1 MCTRVWFPPCHL
13 FINRLIVF
21 FLSFWE
27 APLIDQWGMGKE
39 RGVILSRVILVTTS
53 GYMKE
58 EMWHTCSFWK
68 PGWAC
73 LNTHTKSTFMSPYRP
88 GRRGRQWPVFPGT
101 KCSLCPPELP
111 RFNGGDCPCSV
122 QRVLRCAWLITVLNA
137 GAGRPPGG
145 ERAGRPTWNPGAGGQ
160 PGRPRVSIRRQR
172 IKEWRK
178 VLIRHIWLTLKQRWD
193 AVTNRSPTYCDL
205 NVSEVVAE
213 KIWGLQSY
221 IYISRSFQITDFLEI
236 VPPLLWIMLTSLHI
250 AVMLFTPKTPSRA
263 DVLIYSIVTSAEP
276 DDDNL
281 IKAHSVYCSV
291 IGMFWAKYWN
301 G

>member
-145 ERAGRPTWNPGAGGQ
+145 ERAGRPTWNPGGWGAAGTALGQ
-160 PGRPRVSIRRQR
+160 HPSAANKRVEKSPHPSHMVYIKAEVRCSHKQKSNILWPKCFWRGGR
-172 IKEWRK
+172 K
-178 VLIRHIWLTLKQRWD
+178 
-193 AVTNRSPTYCDL
+193 NMRSPKLHLYIKIISNNGLLGDCPSSPLDHANKLAYCC
-205 NVSEVVAE
+205 NV
-213 KIWGLQSY
+213 
-221 IYISRSFQITDFLEI
+221 IYPEN
-236 VPPLLWIMLTSLHI
+236 
-250 AVMLFTPKTPSRA
+250 
-263 DVLIYSIVTSAEP
+263 SI
-276 DDDNL
+276 
-281 IKAHSVYCSV
+281 
-291 IGMFWAKYWN
+291 
-301 G
+301 